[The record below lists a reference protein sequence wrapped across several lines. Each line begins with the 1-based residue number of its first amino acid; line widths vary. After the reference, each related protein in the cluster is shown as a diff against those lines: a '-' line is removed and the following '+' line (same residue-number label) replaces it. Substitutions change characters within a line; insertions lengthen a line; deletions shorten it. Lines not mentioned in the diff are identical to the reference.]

1 MADPRL
7 WVLLHVSSAERLT
20 RVLSRYLA
28 VLRAGAAVRLV
39 VSVSPALLAPQA
51 VRDACAA
58 LDVVPHRVVEVA
70 NRGLDFGGFYDA
82 YASVREAVRDEDWVL
97 KCHDKSRLDWLWG
110 LLDPLLLHARA
121 VLGDRHGRVYVSARH
136 LSRLGHHQ
144 MDRHAYWMTR
154 LGHADARAD
163 DPMLA
168 GGVFA
173 MRRPTLDAWLAR
185 YAALLP
191 ACFTRAGRLDPSWFH
206 YNYAQRLGDA
216 SVPEWGSDRVRAS
229 PDAFER
235 AMSRRFD
242 DTRTANGMDY
252 RGPAVDPRTGHA
264 VRDGM
269 FEHALERV
277 VLYVDGARRS
287 ITADGQVAAF

>member
-1 MADPRL
+1 MSPPRL

-28 VLRAGAAVRLV
+28 VLPGVRLV

-58 LDVVPHRVVEVA
+58 LGVAPHRVIEVE

-82 YASVREAVRDEDWVL
+82 YAAVRGAVADEDWVL
-97 KCHDKSRLDWLWG
+97 KCHDKSQLDWLWG

-121 VLGDRHGRVYVSARH
+121 VLDDQYGCVYVSAHH
-136 LSRLGHHQ
+136 LSRLGRHQ

-173 MRRPTLDAWLAR
+173 MRRPTLDAWLRR
-185 YAALLP
+185 YGAALP
-191 ACFTRAGRLDPSWFH
+191 ACFTRPGRLDPSWFH

-216 SVPEWGSDRVRAS
+216 SVPQWGSDRIRAH
-229 PDAFER
+229 PGAFER
-235 AMSRRFD
+235 DMSRRFD

-252 RGPAVDPRTGHA
+252 RGPAVDPATGHA

-287 ITADGQVAAF
+287 IDCVGQVAAF